1 MHGVTGSV
9 QDGVQTVQQTSVNA
23 RRRSDRPSPGGPVV
37 AQQGW
42 LSDRKR
48 LSFKIL

>member
-9 QDGVQTVQQTSVNA
+9 QDGVQTVNFCKCTARERQAVA
-23 RRRSDRPSPGGPVV
+23 RRPVV